1 MVMSVLRSILLLLL
15 LAFGGHADTIAQS
28 FGFSMP
34 EGKDKIVIPFEVRNQ
49 LIILKVKVNGSGPF
63 NFILDSGSRNTFL
76 LQPEL
81 KDSLKLQPGGQLF
94 VLGAGLKD
102 TVVADIIRQVTLE
115 SGPLMGKF
123 QSVLVLNKAIPEI
136 SDMLGTEIHGILGA
150 DLFNRYAIHVNYK
163 KQHLT
168 LLDPDAFQPPLGYTE
183 VPVEVSNNKGY
194 IYAIIY
200 NEWLQPQLVK
210 LLVDCGAS
218 LAFLF
223 NYNENKEEELYPY
236 FSRYIESDVGIGL
249 SGMIPGYIG
258 RLFSAH
264 IATHILNGIIISTVP
279 FSDEAKNYFLNE
291 RDGLVGSEVL
301 SKFNIWYNFP
311 KQQMYI
317 RPNSTFEKP
326 FQYDMSGIIWT
337 LQRSEEKQPVVKQVV
352 DASPSA
358 SAGILSGD
366 TLSTINGKAAES
378 LSNADIVQMLKSKA
392 GRKIN
397 FVFIRGDEK
406 LKIRIRLEPYI

>member
-1 MVMSVLRSILLLLL
+1 MHMSTLRIVAVLVCLYL
-15 LAFGGHADTIAQS
+15 GGQLNAIAQS
-28 FGFSMP
+28 FGFSLP
-34 EGKDKIVIPFEVRNQ
+34 TGKEKIVLPFEVRNQ
-49 LIILKVKVNGSGPF
+49 LIIMKVKVNGSGPF

-115 SGPLMGKF
+115 SGQLTGKF

-136 SDMLGTEIHGILGA
+136 SEMLGMEIHGILGA

-163 KQHLT
+163 KQRLI
-168 LLDPDAFQPPLGYTE
+168 LMNPDALQPPLGYTE

-194 IYAIIY
+194 VYAIIY

-210 LLVDCGAS
+210 LLIDCGAS

-223 NYNENKEEELYPY
+223 NYNEDKEDDLYPY
-236 FSRYIESDVGIGL
+236 FSRFIESDVGIGL

-279 FSDEAKNYFLNE
+279 YSDEAKNFFLNE

-311 KQQMYI
+311 KEQMYI
-317 RPNSTFEKP
+317 RPNSRFGQP
-326 FQYDMSGIIWT
+326 FQYDMSGIIWAS
-337 LQRSEEKQPVVKQVV
+337 QRTDKKQPVVKQVV
-352 DASPSA
+352 QESPSEA
-358 SAGILSGD
+358 EGILPGD
-366 TLSTINGKAAES
+366 ILCTINGKAAES
-378 LSNADIVQMLKSKA
+378 MSNADILQMLKSKA
-392 GRKIN
+392 GKKIN
-397 FVFIRGDEK
+397 FVFLRGDER
-406 LKIRIRLEPYI
+406 LKISIRLAPYI

>member
-1 MVMSVLRSILLLLL
+1 MIVPTLRLIAVLIC
-15 LAFGGHADTIAQS
+15 LALGRQTDAIAQS
-28 FGFSMP
+28 FGFTLP
-34 EGKDKIVIPFEVRNQ
+34 AGKEKIILPFEVRNQ

-115 SGPLMGKF
+115 SGQLTGKF

-168 LLDPDAFQPPLGYTE
+168 LLDPDVFQPPLGYTE

-358 SAGILSGD
+358 SAGILPGD

-378 LSNADIVQMLKSKA
+378 MSNADILQMLKSKA
-392 GRKIN
+392 GKKIN
-397 FVFIRGDEK
+397 FVFLRGDER
-406 LKIRIRLEPYI
+406 LKISIRLAPYI

>member
-1 MVMSVLRSILLLLL
+1 L
-15 LAFGGHADTIAQS
+15 T
-28 FGFSMP
+28 
-34 EGKDKIVIPFEVRNQ
+34 
-49 LIILKVKVNGSGPF
+49 
-63 NFILDSGSRNTFL
+63 
-76 LQPEL
+76 
-81 KDSLKLQPGGQLF
+81 
-94 VLGAGLKD
+94 
-102 TVVADIIRQVTLE
+102 
-115 SGPLMGKF
+115 GKF

-136 SDMLGTEIHGILGA
+136 SDMLGMEVHGILGA

-163 KQHLT
+163 KQRLI
-168 LLDPDAFQPPLGYTE
+168 LMDPDALQPPLGYTE

-358 SAGILSGD
+358 SAGILPGD

-378 LSNADIVQMLKSKA
+378 MSNADILQMLKSKA
-392 GRKIN
+392 GKKIN
-397 FVFIRGDEK
+397 FVFLRGDER
-406 LKIRIRLEPYI
+406 LKISIRLAPYI